1 MPVQEATPRSATRL
15 PVLLALLTIYLLWG
29 STYLAIRV
37 ALTGFPPLLSAG
49 SRHLCAGI
57 LLFAWLKLRGA
68 PWPSRREWGGAALL
82 GCLFLVGGNAAVV
95 YAEQSVNSTIT
106 ALFLATMPLWMA
118 LFQGMTGHWPR
129 KLEWIGL
136 ALGFV
141 GVALLN
147 VQGDLRASPLG
158 AGLLLLATI
167 SWSFGAIWSRRLT
180 LPAGLMSAAAQMI
193 CGGVV
198 ILALGAVRGEAL
210 RPSVPWQAWAALV
223 YLTLFGSIVAFS
235 AFTYLLRKAR
245 PAIVSTYAFV
255 NPVVALALGVGL
267 AGEKLPPAGVAGT
280 VIILLGVGVI
290 TFRKVFP
297 KS

>member
-1 MPVQEATPRSATRL
+1 MSIRKAAPAAPSRL
-15 PVLLALLTIYLLWG
+15 PILIALSCVYLIWG

-37 ALTGFPPLLSAG
+37 VLTGFPPFLSAG

-57 LLFAWLKLRGA
+57 ALFTWLKRRGA
-68 PWPSRREWGGAALL
+68 PWPSRAEWGGSALIGALL
-82 GCLFLVGGNAAVV
+82 LVGGNASVV

-118 LFQGMTGHWPR
+118 LFQGLLGQWPQR
-129 KLEWIGL
+129 FEWAGLAIGL
-136 ALGFV
+136 I

-167 SWSFGAIWSRRLT
+167 SWSFGASWSRRVR
-180 LPAGLMSAAAQMI
+180 LPGGLMAAASQMI
-193 CGGVV
+193 CAGGF
-198 ILALGAVRGEAL
+198 ILALSAARGETMRA
-210 RPSVPWQAWAALV
+210 SIPWQAWAALA
-223 YLTLFGSIVAFS
+223 YLVLFGSIVAFS

-245 PAIVSTYAFV
+245 PALVGTYAFV

-280 VIILLGVGVI
+280 VIILMGVGVI

-297 KS
+297 KA